1 MIALWLMFI
10 AVGLITYT
18 AFLKLAARFL
28 RYSASWK
35 ISFLFAGIMLSA
47 VIVDHVLVVS
57 EPMAVRIGHAVVLV
71 LGLVILVAGSSAG
84 AARTARARCSVGP
97 TVYD

>member
-84 AARTARARCSVGP
+84 AAVSAG
-97 TVYD
+97 